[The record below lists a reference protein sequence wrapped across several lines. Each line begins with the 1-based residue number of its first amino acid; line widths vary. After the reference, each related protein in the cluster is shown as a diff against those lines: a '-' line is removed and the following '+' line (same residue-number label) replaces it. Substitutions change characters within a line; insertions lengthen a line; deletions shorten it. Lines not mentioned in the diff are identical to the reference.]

1 MIYLRPMFSNKE
13 EVTLEY
19 KKFVKERVKRLLS
32 DGEAL
37 VDSKKLERIIDNK
50 FNDVSVVFDDN
61 YQDIEKYYGILTP
74 NPRFLCNHE
83 NFPNYIKRLG
93 KKDAYEYHIHIF
105 KYLIDDEIDDERV
118 KKEKYLVTEMANA
131 LAVLYIIMI
140 LPDDEREKL
149 FINDDV
155 LFYNNLDGFSD
166 LIDFFRINL
175 LMPSSVFLSDFY
187 DGMNSNGEYD
197 YKKLRKK
204 YVDDN
209 CRDPL
214 DFENRIKS
222 LNPYYNC

>member
-1 MIYLRPMFSNKE
+1 
-13 EVTLEY
+13 
-19 KKFVKERVKRLLS
+19 
-32 DGEAL
+32 
-37 VDSKKLERIIDNK
+37 
-50 FNDVSVVFDDN
+50 
-61 YQDIEKYYGILTP
+61 
-74 NPRFLCNHE
+74 
-83 NFPNYIKRLG
+83 
-93 KKDAYEYHIHIF
+93 
-105 KYLIDDEIDDERV
+105 
-118 KKEKYLVTEMANA
+118 MANA